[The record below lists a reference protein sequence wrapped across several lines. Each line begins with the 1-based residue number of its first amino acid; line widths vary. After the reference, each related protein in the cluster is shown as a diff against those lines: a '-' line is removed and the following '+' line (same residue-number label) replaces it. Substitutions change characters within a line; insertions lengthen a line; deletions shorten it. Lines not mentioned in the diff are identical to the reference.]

1 MQHTDWMTFDK
12 RKAKEE
18 ARVEWVKRKNKWIKE
33 VDIYSVEDL
42 KDHYVRQTG
51 GHFFS
56 LETMRFFNSR
66 VSTTLFPS
74 PDEKLIY
81 FITSEQGSHDVQR
94 LYTVRTYRPSDGE
107 IGRLDGSVFQQYDTM
122 QRAKQAAMVASKN
135 SMRIQRGMVYE
146 ECK

>member
-1 MQHTDWMTFDK
+1 MSDWMRFDK

-18 ARVEWVKRKNKWIKE
+18 ARIKWVKRKNEWIKE
-33 VDIYSVEDL
+33 VGIYSVEDL

-56 LETMRFFNSR
+56 LSAMRFFNSR

-81 FITSEQGSHDVQR
+81 FVTSEHGPHDVQR
-94 LYTVRTYRPSDGE
+94 LYTVRYYRPSDGD
-107 IGRLDGSVFQQYDTM
+107 IGTVKGTIFQQYDTM
-122 QRAKQAAMVASKN
+122 QKAKQAASVLSKD
-135 SMRIQRGMVYE
+135 SIRITGGLVYE

>member
-1 MQHTDWMTFDK
+1 MSDWMRFDK

-18 ARVEWVKRKNKWIKE
+18 ARIKWVKRKNEWIKE

-56 LETMRFFNSR
+56 LSSMRFFNSR

-81 FITSEQGSHDVQR
+81 FVTSEHGPHDVQR
-94 LYTVRTYRPSDGE
+94 LYTVRYYRPSDGD
-107 IGRLDGSVFQQYDTM
+107 IGTVKGTIFQQYDTM
-122 QRAKQAAMVASKN
+122 QKAKQAASVLSKD
-135 SMRIQRGMVYE
+135 SIRITGGLVYE

>member
-1 MQHTDWMTFDK
+1 MSDWMRFDK

-18 ARVEWVKRKNKWIKE
+18 ARIKLVKRKNEWIKE

-56 LETMRFFNSR
+56 LSAMRFFNSR

-81 FITSEQGSHDVQR
+81 FVTSEHGPHDVQR
-94 LYTVRTYRPSDGE
+94 LYTVRYYRPSDGD
-107 IGRLDGSVFQQYDTM
+107 IGTVKGTIFQQYDTM
-122 QRAKQAAMVASKN
+122 QKAKQAASVLSKD
-135 SMRIQRGMVYE
+135 SIRITGGLVYE

>member
-1 MQHTDWMTFDK
+1 MSDWMRFDK

-18 ARVEWVKRKNKWIKE
+18 ARIKRVKRKNEWIKE

-56 LETMRFFNSR
+56 LSAMRFFNSR

-74 PDEKLIY
+74 PDERVIY
-81 FITSEQGSHDVQR
+81 FVTSEHGPHDVQR
-94 LYTVRTYRPSDGE
+94 LYTVRYYRPSDGD
-107 IGRLDGSVFQQYDTM
+107 IGTVKGTIFQQYDTM
-122 QRAKQAAMVASKN
+122 QKAKQAASVLSKD
-135 SMRIQRGMVYE
+135 SIRVTGGLVYE